1 MSRLWSTTTG
11 LSCVSMMV
19 GVVSK
24 YKHRVGGLSAWS
36 GQVPAG
42 GTKPIHLI
50 MTLDLSD
57 PSVPF
62 SQPGIRE
69 LPLFHPF
76 VYDGSRISYRVVGEH
91 AIEIVKQPERN
102 ATDNFPFEN
111 YPDSFPSQPVALSEP
126 ISMEEC
132 FNEDSIRA
140 DWEAELEQAVS
151 ENRVLDDNDKIAFLE
166 GLMQGPP
173 RTICRTPDCN
183 GQAMKLLTVIRG
195 DFIEGFNFWSDS
207 DYGPDVAITY
217 EYCPNCYLIHT
228 ENQCG

>member
-1 MSRLWSTTTG
+1 MSRLWNTTNG

-36 GQVPAG
+36 GRVPAG

-57 PSVPF
+57 PSIPF
-62 SQPGIRE
+62 SQPGVRE

-76 VYDGSRISYRVVGEH
+76 AYDGSRISYRVVGER
-91 AIEIVKQPERN
+91 AIEIVKQPDRK
-102 ATDNFPFEN
+102 AADNFPFEN
-111 YPDSFPSQPVALSEP
+111 YPESFPCYPVALSEP
-126 ISMEEC
+126 IAMEEYL
-132 FNEDSIRA
+132 NEDLTGA
-140 DWEAELEQAVS
+140 DWEAELEQAAA
-151 ENRVLDDNDKIAFLE
+151 ENRVLDAHDKIAFLE
-166 GLMQGPP
+166 GLMQGSP
-173 RTICRTPDCN
+173 RTICRTPECN
-183 GQAMKLLTVIRG
+183 GQTMKLLTVIRG
-195 DFIEGFNFWSDS
+195 DLIEGFNFWSDS
-207 DYGPDVAITY
+207 DYGPDVVVTY